1 MGRTSKDKR
10 DIYYRKAKEE
20 GYRARSAY
28 KLLQLDQEFNLFK
41 DAENVVDLCAA
52 PGSWSQVVSKR
63 LRELRKGQATIVA
76 VDLQEIAPIE
86 GVTVIQGD
94 ITSRPTVETILK
106 EFENG
111 MVDVVLSD
119 GAPDVTGLHDLDEY
133 IQSELILSALNVAT
147 FLLRQGGTFVAKV
160 FRGKD
165 TCGVF
170 SRLSVFFENVTL
182 AKPRSSRNSSIEA
195 FFVCRGYSRPSFW
208 QPTLFLHKDASIEV
222 VQGSEI
228 EQECSSQETMTVV
241 MPFVSCGDLSC
252 YDADM
257 AYDIDK
263 NYLENSRVTRS
274 LSPVQAPIHAA
285 YETALARKRSAKQT
299 T

>member
-257 AYDIDK
+257 AYDI
-263 NYLENSRVTRS
+263 E
-274 LSPVQAPIHAA
+274 APIHAA